1 VDADLIT
8 QLIKQRK
15 HEAGRPGKP
24 GSLEKVKRPGTQKGK
39 NKNKAK
45 GKNRCRNKLKENCRA
60 CIGHAKQVRVLS
72 NRNDMENQ
80 QLKQRQTCD

>member
-39 NKNKAK
+39 KIKIKQKAK
-45 GKNRCRNKLKENCRA
+45 TAAETSWKRIAELALVMLNK
-60 CIGHAKQVRVLS
+60 
-72 NRNDMENQ
+72 
-80 QLKQRQTCD
+80 